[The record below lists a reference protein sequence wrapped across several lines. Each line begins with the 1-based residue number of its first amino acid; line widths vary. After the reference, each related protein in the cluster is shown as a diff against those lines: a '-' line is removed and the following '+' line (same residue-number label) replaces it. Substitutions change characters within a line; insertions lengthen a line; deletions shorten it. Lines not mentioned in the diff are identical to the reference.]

1 MLLLAAACDAL
12 LRPPGCAPAAR
23 THRAARHAAVAAIF
37 PSDLSFE
44 DVRDGQ
50 DRAAAA
56 AKASAQVPSEQLQE
70 EIQAIEGDALAMDP
84 GMVCMQSAGLQDSTL
99 EEVLGGGDAME
110 EDDEMEEDE
119 EGKVEMAL

>member
-1 MLLLAAACDAL
+1 M
-12 LRPPGCAPAAR
+12 
-23 THRAARHAAVAAIF
+23 T
-37 PSDLSFE
+37 
-44 DVRDGQ
+44 
-50 DRAAAA
+50 
-56 AKASAQVPSEQLQE
+56 KE